1 MPWPSGRGDNRDTE
15 RDMSDNSQAAL
26 LIVDDDPASLY
37 ALSEM
42 LAPLGAQVVTAS
54 SGEEAL
60 ECVARREFAA
70 ILMDVRMPGID
81 GITTAR
87 LIRDRDR
94 SRYTPIIFI
103 TGAGEDV
110 ASVLGGYKA
119 GAVDFIVKPPVKE
132 ILRSKLAVF
141 VGLHDMNRMLEA
153 ELAERALTEQRL
165 RASEENLRALAAH
178 LQSVREEE
186 RIHIAREIHDELG
199 QALTGLKFD
208 IETLSRSYE
217 AADTLSLAERTQS
230 MCQSIDRI
238 INSVRRI
245 ASGLRPEVL
254 DEIGLAAAV
263 EWQAREFS
271 RRTGIR
277 CAITIEPGFS
287 DPDKE
292 RSTALF
298 RIFQELL
305 TNVAR
310 HANATRVN
318 ATIGDGEALR
328 LTVEDNG
335 RGIRRE
341 EHESAKSL
349 GFMGLRERALAFG
362 GAISVQGEEGKGT
375 RVSVSIPLTAHQ
387 PVFHA

>member
-1 MPWPSGRGDNRDTE
+1 
-15 RDMSDNSQAAL
+15 MSDSSQASI
-26 LIVDDDPASLY
+26 LIVDDDPASLQVMQ
-37 ALSEM
+37 EI
-42 LAPLGAQVVTAS
+42 LANQGARLVTAS

-60 ECVARREFAA
+60 RKVLDDDFAA

-81 GITTAR
+81 GFTTASM
-87 LIRDRDR
+87 IRERKR
-94 SRYTPIIFI
+94 SRYTPIIFV
-103 TGAGEDV
+103 TGHAED
-110 ASVLGGYKA
+110 LTTMFKGYRA
-119 GAVDFIVKPPVKE
+119 GAVDFIVKPVIPDV
-132 ILRSKLAVF
+132 LRSKLLVF
-141 VGLHDMNRMLEA
+141 VGLHDMNRILNA

-165 RASEENLRALAAH
+165 RASEENLRALATH
-178 LQSVREEE
+178 LQSIREEE

-208 IETLSRSYE
+208 LNSFAKNFEGDDAPARQDKQQALN
-217 AADTLSLAERTQS
+217 LA
-230 MCQSIDRI
+230 IDRI

-254 DEIGLAAAV
+254 DEIGLAAAF
-263 EWQAREFS
+263 EWQAREFQ

-277 CAITIEPGFS
+277 CHVSIAAHFP
-287 DPDKE
+287 DPDKD

-318 ATIGDGEALR
+318 VALSHGSGA
-328 LTVEDNG
+328 LALCVEDNG
-335 RGIRRE
+335 RGIK
-341 EHESAKSL
+341 ESEAHSPRSL
-349 GFMGLRERALAFG
+349 GFLGLRERVLAFG
-362 GAISVQGEEGKGT
+362 GSIDVKGDEGKGT
-375 RVSVSIPLTAHQ
+375 KVCVSIPVTAHQ

>member
-1 MPWPSGRGDNRDTE
+1 
-15 RDMSDNSQAAL
+15 MSDAIHASIL
-26 LIVDDDPASLY
+26 LVDDDRASL
-37 ALSEM
+37 LGMQEM
-42 LAPLGAQVVTAS
+42 LSNVGARIVTAT

-60 ECVARREFAA
+60 RCVLDDDFAA

-81 GITTAR
+81 GFTTAR
-87 LIRDRDR
+87 MIRERKR
-94 SRYTPIIFI
+94 SRYTPIIFL
-103 TGAGEDV
+103 TAASEDF
-110 ASVLGGYKA
+110 SQMFKGYEA
-119 GAVDFIVKPPVKE
+119 GAVDYISKPVIPEV
-132 ILRSKLAVF
+132 LRTKLAVF
-141 VGLHDMNRMLEA
+141 VGLHDMNRMLSA

-165 RASEENLRALAAH
+165 RGSEENLRALAAH

-199 QALTGLKFD
+199 QALTGLKYD
-208 IETLSRSYE
+208 IGALAKSGMKEE
-217 AADTLSLAERTQS
+217 AATAERVQALS
-230 MCQSIDRI
+230 QAIDRI

-263 EWQAREFS
+263 EWQAREFQ

-277 CAITIEPGFS
+277 CTVDIPRGFP

-292 RSTALF
+292 RSTAIF

-310 HANATRVN
+310 HANASRVK
-318 ATIGDGEALR
+318 AQLTDGESIDLV
-328 LTVEDNG
+328 VEDNG
-335 RGIRRE
+335 RGIRNAE
-341 EHESAKSL
+341 IESPTSL
-349 GFMGLRERALAFG
+349 GFMGLRERVLAFG
-362 GAISVQGEEGKGT
+362 GNIEVQGEEGKGT
-375 RVSVSIPLTAHQ
+375 KVSVSIPMTAHQ

>member
-1 MPWPSGRGDNRDTE
+1 
-15 RDMSDNSQAAL
+15 MSLFQAPI
-26 LIVDDDPASLY
+26 LIVDDDPASVL
-37 ALSEM
+37 AMREM
-42 LAPLGAQVVTAS
+42 LQTLGTRVVTANC
-54 SGEEAL
+54 GEEAL
-60 ECVARREFAA
+60 RCVLDDDFAA

-81 GITTAR
+81 GFTTASM
-87 LIRDRDR
+87 IRERKR
-94 SRYTPIIFI
+94 SRYTPIIFL
-103 TGAGEDV
+103 TAAAEDL
-110 ASVLGGYKA
+110 STMFKGYRA
-119 GAVDFIVKPPVKE
+119 GAVDFIAKPVIPEV
-132 ILRSKLAVF
+132 LRSKLSIF
-141 VGLHDMNRMLEA
+141 VGLHDMNRMLNA

-208 IETLSRSYE
+208 LASFAKHFESDE
-217 AADTLSLAERTQS
+217 AKTRAVKQHALGI
-230 MCQSIDRI
+230 SIDRI

-254 DEIGLAAAV
+254 DEIGLAAAF
-263 EWQAREFS
+263 EWQAREFQ

-277 CAITIEPGFS
+277 CLVAI
-287 DPDKE
+287 DPNFVDPEKE

-318 ATIGDGEALR
+318 VSLTEGKTALA
-328 LTVEDNG
+328 LSVEDNG
-335 RGIRRE
+335 RGIKDKE
-341 EHESAKSL
+341 IESPRSL
-349 GFMGLRERALAFG
+349 GFLGLRERVLAFG
-362 GAISVQGEEGKGT
+362 GMIDVKGDEGRGT
-375 RVSVSIPLTAHQ
+375 RVSVTIPITAHQ

>member
-1 MPWPSGRGDNRDTE
+1 MNMNDSL
-15 RDMSDNSQAAL
+15 QASI
-26 LIVDDDPASLY
+26 LIVDDDPAGLMGME
-37 ALSEM
+37 AILKNI
-42 LAPLGAQVVTAS
+42 GARLVTAS

-60 ECVARREFAA
+60 RKVLDGDFAA

-81 GITTAR
+81 GFTCAK
-87 LIRDRDR
+87 LIRER
-94 SRYTPIIFI
+94 SKTRNTPIIFL
-103 TGAGEDV
+103 TATHEDLP
-110 ASVLGGYKA
+110 SMFKGYEA
-119 GAVDFIVKPPVKE
+119 GAVDYMTKPVVPEV
-132 ILRSKLAVF
+132 LLSKLKVF
-141 VGLHDMNRMLEA
+141 VGLHDMNRMLSA
-153 ELAERALTEQRL
+153 ELAERTLTEQRL

-208 IETLSRSYE
+208 INAMAKSGSV
-217 AADTLSLAERTQS
+217 DDSGMAEKKQNL
-230 MCQSIDRI
+230 CLQIDRI

-254 DEIGLAAAV
+254 DEIGLAAAI
-263 EWQAREFS
+263 EWQAREFQ

-277 CAITIEPGFS
+277 CVVETAPGFS

-292 RSTALF
+292 RATALF

-310 HANATRVN
+310 HAGATRVSVLLQDDDEEL
-318 ATIGDGEALR
+318 GLK
-328 LTVEDNG
+328 VEDNG
-335 RGIRRE
+335 RGIQE
-341 EHESAKSL
+341 QEIESPRSL
-349 GFMGLRERALAFG
+349 GFLGLRERVLAFG
-362 GAISVQGEEGKGT
+362 GAIHVKGQEGKGT
-375 RVSVSIPLTAHQ
+375 TVSVSIPQSAHQ

>member
-1 MPWPSGRGDNRDTE
+1 
-15 RDMSDNSQAAL
+15 MSDAPHASI
-26 LIVDDDPASLY
+26 LIVDDDPGSVLGMREI
-37 ALSEM
+37 LSS
-42 LAPLGAQVVTAS
+42 LGARLVTAG

-60 ECVARREFAA
+60 RCVLDDDFAA

-81 GITTAR
+81 GFTTAR
-87 LIRDRDR
+87 MIRERKR
-94 SRYTPIIFI
+94 SRYTPIIFL
-103 TGAGEDV
+103 TAATEDF
-110 ASVLGGYKA
+110 SQMFRGYEA
-119 GAVDFIVKPPVKE
+119 GAVDYISKPVIPEV
-132 ILRSKLAVF
+132 LRSKLAVF
-141 VGLHDMNRMLEA
+141 VGLHDMNRMLSA

-165 RASEENLRALAAH
+165 RSSEENLRALAGH

-199 QALTGLKFD
+199 QALTGLKYD
-208 IETLSRSYE
+208 IGTLAKSSLKDDPETAEKTQALSQ
-217 AADTLSLAERTQS
+217 A
-230 MCQSIDRI
+230 IDRI

-254 DEIGLAAAV
+254 DEIGLSAAI
-263 EWQAREFS
+263 EWQAREFQ

-277 CAITIEPGFS
+277 CTVDIERGFA

-310 HANATRVN
+310 HANASRVK
-318 ATIGDGEALR
+318 AQLSTGDAIELA
-328 LTVEDNG
+328 VEDNG
-335 RGIRRE
+335 RGIKDVE
-341 EHESAKSL
+341 IESPTSL
-349 GFMGLRERALAFG
+349 GFMGLRERVLAFG
-362 GAISVQGEEGKGT
+362 GNIEVEGEEGKGT
-375 RVSVSIPLTAHQ
+375 KVSVSIPMTAQQ

>member
-1 MPWPSGRGDNRDTE
+1 
-15 RDMSDNSQAAL
+15 MSDSPQASI
-26 LIVDDDPASLY
+26 LIVDDDRASLM
-37 ALSEM
+37 AMEDV
-42 LAPLGAQVVTAS
+42 LGTLGTRLVTAS

-60 ECVARREFAA
+60 RGVLGEDFAA
-70 ILMDVRMPGID
+70 ILLDVRMPGID
-81 GITTAR
+81 GYTTASM
-87 LIRDRDR
+87 IRERKR
-94 SRYTPIIFI
+94 SRHPPIIFL
-103 TGAGEDV
+103 TAATDDL
-110 ASVLGGYKA
+110 ASMFKGYRA
-119 GAVDFIVKPPVKE
+119 GAVDYIVKPVIPE
-132 ILRSKLAVF
+132 ILRSKRAGF
-141 VGLHDMNRMLEA
+141 VGWHDMNSMRSA

-208 IETLSRSYE
+208 LNAFAKQFEKDSAVVR
-217 AADTLSLAERTQS
+217 AENQHGLGVA
-230 MCQSIDRI
+230 IDRI

-254 DEIGLAAAV
+254 DEIGLAAAF
-263 EWQAREFS
+263 EWQAREFQ

-277 CAITIEPGFS
+277 CHVSIPAKFV

-298 RIFQELL
+298 RVYQELL

-318 ATIGDGEALR
+318 VTITEGDTSLGLA
-328 LTVEDNG
+328 VEDHG
-335 RGIRRE
+335 RGIKE
-341 EHESAKSL
+341 QEIESPRSL
-349 GFMGLRERALAFG
+349 GFLGLPERVLAFG
-362 GAISVQGEEGKGT
+362 GSVEVKGNEGKGT
-375 RVSVSIPLTAHQ
+375 RVSVSVPMTAHQ
-387 PVFHA
+387 PVFYA